1 MKVAI
6 LGATGFVGA
15 PILAEALR
23 YPDLTVT
30 AIVRDIGKL
39 PRADRVEAVSCD
51 IHDGDALVR
60 AIQGHDAVIHAY
72 HPGRAAA
79 TSADVYER
87 SVAGHE
93 AIIAAIR
100 QSGVPRLLCVG
111 GAASLKTAE
120 GKEFIESSRWNP
132 EFDPYK
138 PAILGTRAL
147 YYLLKEEK
155 DFDWVF
161 LAPSEW
167 LQPGERTGIFRYGKD
182 DLLID
187 AGGKSSISLEDYG
200 LAMVEELR
208 HPRHHRERFTIG
220 Y

>member
-6 LGATGFVGA
+6 LGATGFVGG

-23 YPDLTVT
+23 YPELQIT
-30 AIVRDIGKL
+30 AIVRDVAKL
-39 PRADRVEAVSCD
+39 PRHDQVTAVSCD
-51 IHDGDALVR
+51 IHDTGALANAVK
-60 AIQGHDAVIHAY
+60 GHDALIHAY
-72 HPGRAAA
+72 HPGRSMAQDG
-79 TSADVYER
+79 DVYAE
-87 SVAGHE
+87 SVKGHE
-93 AIIAAIR
+93 AIIAGAR

-111 GAASLKTAE
+111 GAASLQTDE
-120 GKEFIESSRWNP
+120 GKEFIDSSRWNP

-147 YYLLKEEK
+147 YYLLKDEK

-167 LQPGERTGIFRYGKD
+167 LRPGERTGIFRYGKN

-187 AGGKSSISLEDYG
+187 AEDRSSISLEDYA
-200 LAMVEELR
+200 LAMIEELR
-208 HPRHHRERFTIG
+208 NPRHHRERFTVG